1 MTDQIRAIKI
11 EKVKVTEREGKKE
24 NNIHIYIHIY
34 IYIYIYIY
42 PNKINMKDGTCVSA
56 DKFSDNDVSKNFKLK
71 HSKITQ

>member
-11 EKVKVTEREGKKE
+11 EKVKVIEREGKKE
-24 NNIHIYIHIY
+24 NNIY

>member
-11 EKVKVTEREGKKE
+11 EKVKVIEREGKKE
-24 NNIHIYIHIY
+24 NNIHIY

-71 HSKITQ
+71 QSKITQ

>member
-11 EKVKVTEREGKKE
+11 EKVKVIEREGKKE
-24 NNIHIYIHIY
+24 NNIHIYIH

>member
-11 EKVKVTEREGKKE
+11 EKVKVIEREGKKE
-24 NNIHIYIHIY
+24 NNIHIY

>member
-11 EKVKVTEREGKKE
+11 EKVKVIEREGKKE
-24 NNIHIYIHIY
+24 NNIHIYIH
-34 IYIYIYIY
+34 IYIYIY

-71 HSKITQ
+71 QSKITQ

>member
-11 EKVKVTEREGKKE
+11 EKVKVIEREGKKE

-34 IYIYIYIY
+34 IYIY
-42 PNKINMKDGTCVSA
+42 PNKINMKNGTCVSA

>member
-11 EKVKVTEREGKKE
+11 EKVKVIEREGKKE
-24 NNIHIYIHIY
+24 NNIHIYIH
-34 IYIYIYIY
+34 IYIYIY

>member
-1 MTDQIRAIKI
+1 MTDQVRAIKI
-11 EKVKVTEREGKKE
+11 EKVKVIEREGKKE

-34 IYIYIYIY
+34 IYIY
-42 PNKINMKDGTCVSA
+42 PNKINMKDGTCASA

>member
-11 EKVKVTEREGKKE
+11 EKVKVIEREGKKE
-24 NNIHIYIHIY
+24 NNVY

-42 PNKINMKDGTCVSA
+42 PNKINMKDGTLVHVSA

-71 HSKITQ
+71 QSKITQ

>member
-24 NNIHIYIHIY
+24 NTIHIYIH
-34 IYIYIYIY
+34 IYIY

>member
-1 MTDQIRAIKI
+1 MTDQVRAIKI
-11 EKVKVTEREGKKE
+11 EKVKVIEREGKKE
-24 NNIHIYIHIY
+24 NNIHIYIH
-34 IYIYIYIY
+34 IYIYIY

>member
-11 EKVKVTEREGKKE
+11 EKVKVIEREGKKE
-24 NNIHIYIHIY
+24 NNIYTY

-71 HSKITQ
+71 QSKITQ

>member
-11 EKVKVTEREGKKE
+11 EKVKVIEREGKKE

-34 IYIYIYIY
+34 IYIYIY
-42 PNKINMKDGTCVSA
+42 PNKINMKDGTCASA